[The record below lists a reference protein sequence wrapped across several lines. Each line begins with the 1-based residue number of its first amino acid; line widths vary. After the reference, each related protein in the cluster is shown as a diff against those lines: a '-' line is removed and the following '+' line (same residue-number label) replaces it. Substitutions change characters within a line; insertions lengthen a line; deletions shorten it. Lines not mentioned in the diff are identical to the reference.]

1 MHDEVRETVKTIDM
15 SQLKKKDARLL
26 RGYLKIKYVL
36 KHLEDL
42 RMEYRRTFLDALKQD
57 FNEKVKIIDTKNK
70 IVITC
75 RYRGRENQSES
86 YYDEIRQKPYV
97 CVDVDTPR
105 QKFMIKIN
113 PLEILKQMNDNG
125 EKR

>member
-1 MHDEVRETVKTIDM
+1 MHDEVRETVKTIDIN
-15 SQLKKKDARLL
+15 QLKKKDARLL

-36 KHLEDL
+36 KYLEDL

-75 RYRGRENQSES
+75 GYRERERINRKVIMMK
-86 YYDEIRQKPYV
+86 YDKNLM
-97 CVDVDTPR
+97 CVL
-105 QKFMIKIN
+105 M
-113 PLEILKQMNDNG
+113 
-125 EKR
+125 